1 MVDPKGLVRCYAAV
15 CSVTNPSLLH
25 KGDSEKATAV
35 SEQVDGR
42 LDLYQASA
50 RLGDISVAAACRLQ
64 GDCFQASCFLFQDRA
79 RSEREATFD
88 FCRPAVLAGIGL
100 GSYAG
105 SRMGP

>member
-1 MVDPKGLVRCYAAV
+1 MVDPKGLVRYYAAV

-42 LDLYQASA
+42 VDLYQASA
-50 RLGDISVAAACRLQ
+50 RLGDISAAAACHQ
-64 GDCFQASCFLFQDRA
+64 DDCSQASCFLFRDRA
-79 RSEREATFD
+79 RSEREATSD
-88 FCRPAVLAGIGL
+88 FCRPAVLAGKGF